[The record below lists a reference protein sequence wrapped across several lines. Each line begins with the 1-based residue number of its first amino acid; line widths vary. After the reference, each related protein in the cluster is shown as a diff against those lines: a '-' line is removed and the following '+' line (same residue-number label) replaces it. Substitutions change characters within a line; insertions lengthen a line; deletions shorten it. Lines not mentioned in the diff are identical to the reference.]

1 MQLLTVLFTAFL
13 HLSWVSISSPIIVW
27 NMKQESSPDAI
38 EINDDLIGRKE
49 DPLHDKLQKK
59 VDDLKKYTLDEK
71 CSLGKDLGVGFQIYT
86 PYVDMGFGSGGKS
99 IDHCAFC
106 YLERFSICYLYVLQ
120 NNI

>member
-1 MQLLTVLFTAFL
+1 MQYLIVALLL
-13 HLSWVSISSPIIVW
+13 LSLVSVTLQVVVW
-27 NMKQESSPDAI
+27 NMKQEKSPDAI
-38 EINDDLIGRKE
+38 ELNDHQIGHKG
-49 DPLHDKLQKK
+49 LNLSVAMQKK

-99 IDHCAFC
+99 TDHCAFC